1 MAKRHPFIRTIEEF
15 IQQHRLLKHDSK
27 YLVALSGGADSVA
40 LLHVLLHLGYKVE
53 AAHCN
58 FQLRGEEAKRDED
71 FCRSLCEEHTVAFHT
86 AHFATREYAELRHI
100 SIEMA
105 ARRLRY
111 DYFEQLRNDIGAEAV
126 AVAHHRDDSVETILL
141 NLIRGTGIHGL
152 TGIAPSRDH
161 VVRPLL
167 CVGRTDIEAFLQEQG
182 LGYVTDSSNLV
193 DDVVRNKIR
202 LDILPLMREINP
214 SVAQSIA
221 VTADRLRQVATIF
234 DDTMAQRVEK
244 AEIHKNSL
252 KSLKS
257 LATLK
262 SLTTLKSLK
271 SLATLKSLKIYDL
284 ALIPDEYTL
293 FYVLRPFGFSPAAIS
308 DIFKAMGH
316 QHSGTEFSSSTHEM
330 VFHQGMMLVRPIRQP
345 FKPIVI
351 PEEGCYVIPDA
362 GKIRISCCKVDE
374 RFVIPKEANKVALNV
389 DDIRFPLTLRT
400 MRNGDKFTP
409 LGMRGTK
416 LVSDFLTDLK
426 ASLFEKRDQ
435 LLLTDVNDNIIW
447 VVGRRPDN
455 RYRVTTHTKEV
466 IVVEWI
472 SQ

>member
-40 LLHVLLHLGYKVE
+40 LLHVLLYLGYKVE

-86 AHFATREYAELRHI
+86 VHFATREYAELRHI

-182 LGYVTDSSNLV
+182 MGYVTDSSNLV

-221 VTADRLRQVATIF
+221 VTADRLHQVATIF

-244 AEIHKNSL
+244 AEIHN
-252 KSLKS
+252 KSLE
-257 LATLK
+257 
-262 SLTTLKSLK
+262 

-284 ALIPDEYTL
+284 SLIPDEYTL

-374 RFVIPKEANKVALNV
+374 RFVIPKEANKVALSV
-389 DDIRFPLTLRT
+389 DDIRYPLTLRT
-400 MRNGDKFTP
+400 TRNGDKFTP

-435 LLLTDVNDNIIW
+435 LLLTDAGDNIMW

-455 RYRVTTHTKEV
+455 RYRVTTLTKEV

-472 SQ
+472 Q

>member
-167 CVGRTDIEAFLQEQG
+167 SVGRTDIEAFLQEQG

-244 AEIHKNSL
+244 AEIHKNS
-252 KSLKS
+252 
-257 LATLK
+257 
-262 SLTTLKSLK
+262 LKSLK

>member
-182 LGYVTDSSNLV
+182 MGYVTDSSNLV

-221 VTADRLRQVATIF
+221 VTADRLHQVATIF

-244 AEIHKNSL
+244 AEIHN
-252 KSLKS
+252 KSLES
-257 LATLK
+257 
-262 SLTTLKSLK
+262 
-271 SLATLKSLKIYDL
+271 LKSLKIYDL

-389 DDIRFPLTLRT
+389 DNIRYPLTLRT

-472 SQ
+472 Q

>member
-71 FCRSLCEEHTVAFHT
+71 FCRSLCEDLAVAFHT
-86 AHFATREYAELRHI
+86 VHFATREYAELRHI

-126 AVAHHRDDSVETILL
+126 VVAHHRDDSVETILL

-221 VTADRLRQVATIF
+221 VTADRLHQVATIF

-244 AEIHKNSL
+244 AEIHNKSF
-252 KSLKS
+252 KSLE
-257 LATLK
+257 
-262 SLTTLKSLK
+262 

-389 DDIRFPLTLRT
+389 DNIRYPLTLRT

>member
-167 CVGRTDIEAFLQEQG
+167 SVGRTDIEAFLQEQG